1 MSLAYMNIIQ
11 GSKMARLKQGDVL
24 EVLLDNNQNK
34 GYIVYLAKSN
44 PFNYLNCNKKL
55 HTF

>member
-24 EVLLDNNQNK
+24 EVLMTYNK
-34 GYIVYLAKSN
+34 LRK
-44 PFNYLNCNKKL
+44 FNSKR
-55 HTF
+55 